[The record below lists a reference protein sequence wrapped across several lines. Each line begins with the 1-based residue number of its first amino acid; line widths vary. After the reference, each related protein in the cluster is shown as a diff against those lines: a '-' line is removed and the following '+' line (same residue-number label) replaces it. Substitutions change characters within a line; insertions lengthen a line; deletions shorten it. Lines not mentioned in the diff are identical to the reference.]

1 MSLEGLTNAAHSQR
15 VRFLYKF
22 ILTLHRSLPP
32 HLREIGDKY
41 VKGEFK
47 RHRDVKPEF
56 VQPFMVEWTKYAV
69 ELSMQIKQSLQ
80 ISSNKIDVRT
90 DNDKNKVREETFGKS
105 LDESSLNR
113 FSEAQLNQ
121 LLTLAKEIYNEDH
134 KLSKS

>member
-1 MSLEGLTNAAHSQR
+1 MSLEGLANAAHSQR

-56 VQPFMVEWTKYAV
+56 VQPFMVEWTV
-69 ELSMQIKQSLQ
+69 
-80 ISSNKIDVRT
+80 KIC
-90 DNDKNKVREETFGKS
+90 S
-105 LDESSLNR
+105 
-113 FSEAQLNQ
+113 
-121 LLTLAKEIYNEDH
+121 
-134 KLSKS
+134 